1 MKNGSNVVIVRIL
14 FLRFIKG
21 YLIGLTCIAP
31 GVAVGCVKGIKPPT
45 LSARENYKPWKD
57 EELVYI
63 HQVLNKEIMPYQC
76 AIKLDRSLASIESK
90 CRRVK
95 RRMFKTFSVKDIR
108 GRKQKLE
115 RRKCTIKR

>member
-14 FLRFIKG
+14 FLRCINV
-21 YLIGLTCIAP
+21 YRIGLTCIAP
-31 GVAVGCVKGIKPPT
+31 DVAVGCARELNRPH

-95 RRMFKTFSVKDIR
+95 RDA
-108 GRKQKLE
+108 
-115 RRKCTIKR
+115 IKNK

>member
-1 MKNGSNVVIVRIL
+1 VEWCYWMINLKSKQGRVKRTNNEKWFQCSDCEDFIFTVYQRLSNWAYMYCPRCGG
-14 FLRFIKG
+14 RM
-21 YLIGLTCIAP
+21 C
-31 GVAVGCVKGIKPPT
+31 KGIKPPT

-90 CRRVK
+90 CRREKKNVK
-95 RRMFKTFSVKDIR
+95 KM
-108 GRKQKLE
+108 
-115 RRKCTIKR
+115 

>member
-1 MKNGSNVVIVRIL
+1 MINLKSKQGKARVKRANNERWYICVECDDFKFAIYNQVG
-14 FLRFIKG
+14 KG
-21 YLIGLTCIAP
+21 NSPHCPKCGDSIATL
-31 GVAVGCVKGIKPPT
+31 KIKPPV

-95 RRMFKTFSVKDIR
+95 RDANN
-108 GRKQKLE
+108 
-115 RRKCTIKR
+115 